1 MSTTEV
7 TIAGSPLVRT
17 SSSAGGSADGG
28 LEVPKFDLG
37 SCDGPQSMQQLE
49 FSGHWWIIFYIW
61 FGVSQ

>member
-7 TIAGSPLVRT
+7 PIAGSPLVKA

-37 SCDGPQSMQQLE
+37 SCDRSRSMQQLE
-49 FSGHWWIIFYIW
+49 FSRCWWIIFYIW